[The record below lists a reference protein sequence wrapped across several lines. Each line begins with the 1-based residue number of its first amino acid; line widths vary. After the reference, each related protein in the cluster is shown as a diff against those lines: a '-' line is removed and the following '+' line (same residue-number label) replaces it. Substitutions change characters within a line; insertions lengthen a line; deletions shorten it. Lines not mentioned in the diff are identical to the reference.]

1 LNQQF
6 QRAVR
11 EATALKAKHG
21 EQQTALQGLR
31 GKLNAAGVSTRNLG
45 QHERDL
51 KARIT
56 ATNQAMA
63 QQEARLKR
71 ITAQQ
76 QRLAR
81 AKQQSGKTRALAGS
95 MAGTGAGGLATGS
108 GILYA
113 GSRMLAPGLDFDT
126 GMSKVQALTRLS
138 GDSPELA
145 ALREQ
150 ARQLG
155 ASTQFTA

>member
-1 LNQQF
+1 
-6 QRAVR
+6 
-11 EATALKAKHG
+11 
-21 EQQTALQGLR
+21 
-31 GKLNAAGVSTRNLG
+31 
-45 QHERDL
+45 
-51 KARIT
+51 
-56 ATNQAMA
+56 
-63 QQEARLKR
+63 EARLKR

-81 AKQQSGKTRALAGS
+81 AKQQYAKTPALAGS
-95 MAGTGAGGLATGS
+95 MAGTGAGGLATGT
-108 GILYA
+108 GTLYA

-126 GMSKVQALTRLS
+126 GMSRVQALTRLS

-155 ASTQFTA
+155 ASTQFTAGNAADAQGFLAMAGFNPQAIRAAMPGMLALAK

>member
-1 LNQQF
+1 ARHSLPT
-6 QRAVR
+6 RR
-11 EATALKAKHG
+11 SSDLATALKAKHS
-21 EQQTALQGLR
+21 QQQAELQGLR
-31 GKLNAAGVSTRNLG
+31 GKLNAAGISTRNLG

-51 KARIT
+51 RTRIT

-81 AKQQSGKTRALAGS
+81 AKQQYEKTQALAGS

-155 ASTQFTA
+155 ASTQ